1 MTRKLIIFG
10 NGLGMAL
17 DPNHFSLNNV
27 LRKIWDNDKIL
38 DESQK
43 KLICRCTEKE
53 GSPLGEDE
61 LDKLHLAV
69 TSCETLN
76 KIGSGKVHWLSD
88 DGQAFP
94 VMMANYIHKVATH
107 LHNYEGS
114 LADEFVDPLV
124 KFIKDTKSHVATLNY
139 DKLLYSAFIDNDI
152 FNGYDG
158 YLIDGM
164 LKQGFSAD
172 ALERRY
178 KRDFGYYMHLHGSP
192 LFINGSGTTKK
203 LSIDD
208 LSIDDE
214 RIGRH
219 IVLTHVKHKA
229 SVIGASPVLSVYWDC
244 LGFSL
249 SEAEEVILF
258 GYSGLDIHLNKII
271 KPYLKAKKVRVVEWS
286 EAGSKTDREKY
297 WEAELGKKPELVQ
310 LENIT
315 EFVQW

>member
-17 DPNHFSLNNV
+17 DPNHFSLDNA

-43 KLICRCTEKE
+43 NLICRCTEKE

-94 VMMANYIHKVATH
+94 VMTANYIHKVATH

-114 LADEFVDPLV
+114 LPDKFVDPLV

-139 DKLLYSAFIDNDI
+139 DKLLYSSFIDNDI

-164 LKQGFSAD
+164 RNQGFSAD

-178 KRDFGYYMHLHGSP
+178 DRDFGYYMHLHGSP
-192 LFINGSGTTKK
+192 LFINGGGTTKK

-229 SVIGASPVLSVYWDC
+229 SVIGASPVLSIYWDY

-249 SEAEEVILF
+249 SEAEEVVLF
-258 GYSGLDIHLNKII
+258 GYTGLDIHLNKMI

-286 EAGSKTDREKY
+286 GAGSKTDREKY
-297 WEAELGKKPELVQ
+297 WEDELGKKPELVQ